1 MLPFA
6 FSVPHSDLKFC
17 PYLISELFVYFSV
30 SLNKTV
36 NSLKLETES
45 NPALYLENQ
54 VWYLALC
61 SINYW
66 IVKDYFFFHL
76 WLDGS
81 SSVCLFSGNRRIW
94 PVLFLLTSSSQIS
107 PTPPACFVEFG
118 VCSFLSQSKLLAVF
132 RFLFPILTCYLSR
145 LLYPLRSI
153 LANTFRVCECI

>member
-66 IVKDYFFFHL
+66 IVKDYFFF
-76 WLDGS
+76 
-81 SSVCLFSGNRRIW
+81 SSVVGWVFFCRPLFWKQADMACSLLINQQFSNISNSSCLLCGIWVLLLPVTVKVVGCFPFSLSHPDLFS
-94 PVLFLLTSSSQIS
+94 L
-107 PTPPACFVEFG
+107 
-118 VCSFLSQSKLLAVF
+118 
-132 RFLFPILTCYLSR
+132 
-145 LLYPLRSI
+145 
-153 LANTFRVCECI
+153 